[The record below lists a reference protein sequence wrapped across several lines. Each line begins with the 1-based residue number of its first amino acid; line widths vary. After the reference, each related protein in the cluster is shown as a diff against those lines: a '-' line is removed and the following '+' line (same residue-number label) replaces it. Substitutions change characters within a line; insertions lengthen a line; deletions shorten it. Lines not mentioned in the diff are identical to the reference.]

1 MFESSRRL
9 SSEVVELLEALRGL
23 AGGRYAC
30 VVEPKGILFE
40 SPEPEEREDWALRR
54 FLEEK
59 AAALFAIPKALA
71 DGTSMED
78 VFEDW
83 NRDEFFLTFINGR
96 VALVVACPEAE
107 PLRTKA
113 FPLLKVLADRLFRYN
128 ETWRLDAEGRG
139 LFFGR
144 PKLDIVV
151 VGGAHENGP

>member
-1 MFESSRRL
+1 VFESSRRL
-9 SSEVVELLEALRGL
+9 KTEVADLLEAVRGL

-30 VVEPKGILFE
+30 IVDPRGIVFE
-40 SPEPEEREDWALRR
+40 SPEPEEREAWALRR

-59 AAALFAIPKALA
+59 CAALFAIPKALA
-71 DGTSMED
+71 DGTGMDD

-83 NRDEFFLTFINGR
+83 HQDEFFLAFVNGR

-107 PLRTKA
+107 PLRAKA

-144 PKLDIVV
+144 PRLDIVV
-151 VGGAHENGP
+151 VGGAQQG